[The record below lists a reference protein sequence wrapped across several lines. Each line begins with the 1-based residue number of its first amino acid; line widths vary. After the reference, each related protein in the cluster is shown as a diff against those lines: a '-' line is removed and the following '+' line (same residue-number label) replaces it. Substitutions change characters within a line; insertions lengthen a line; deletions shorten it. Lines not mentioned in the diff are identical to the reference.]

1 MIGKTISHYEI
12 IEKLGEGGHGCNA
25 VLPRI
30 EEVGVSRTVI
40 MVALGLVAFLATAH
54 GNTELE
60 EKLNLAGQP
69 NVPSTPPTLDC
80 SGATPIECGQTYTY
94 GGGTGPGNVTSYGCG
109 LWDYNF
115 TEEIVYEITTTAMTT
130 FTVTMN
136 YSHTVIDGIEVNDLD
151 LFLLGSCDENDC
163 LDFSVD
169 VTGLETVDGVDL
181 PAGTYYVVVDDF
193 SGQGDGTGHT
203 LTIDS
208 PNCAVAAERVNWGV
222 VKSKFVPK

>member
-1 MIGKTISHYEI
+1 
-12 IEKLGEGGHGCNA
+12 
-25 VLPRI
+25 
-30 EEVGVSRTVI
+30 
-40 MVALGLVAFLATAH
+40 
-54 GNTELE
+54 
-60 EKLNLAGQP
+60 
-69 NVPSTPPTLDC
+69 
-80 SGATPIECGQTYTY
+80 
-94 GGGTGPGNVTSYGCG
+94 
-109 LWDYNF
+109 
-115 TEEIVYEITTTAMTT
+115 MTNKNCDER
-130 FTVTMN
+130 FPF
-136 YSHTVIDGIEVNDLD
+136 VIDGIEVNDLD

>member
-1 MIGKTISHYEI
+1 M
-12 IEKLGEGGHGCNA
+12 
-25 VLPRI
+25 
-30 EEVGVSRTVI
+30 SRTMI
-40 MVALGLVAFLATAH
+40 MLALGLVAFLATAAH
-54 GNTELE
+54 GNAELE

-69 NVPSTPPTLDC
+69 NVASTPPSLDC
-80 SGATPIECGQTYTY
+80 SGATPIECGPYTY

-109 LWDYNF
+109 LWIYALS
-115 TEEIVYEITTTAMTT
+115 EEIVYEITSTAMTT

-136 YSHTVIDGIEVNDLD
+136 YSHTVIDNIEVNDLD

-169 VTGLETVDGVDL
+169 VTGLETVHGVNL
-181 PAGTYYVVVDDF
+181 PAGTYYVVVDNF

-208 PNCAVAAERVNWGV
+208 TNCAVAAELVNWGE
-222 VKSKFVPK
+222 VKSKFVRE